1 MPHVADGSKAP
12 LGMKFARRRE
22 RKLCKAR
29 DTLLGVAQSGTNQQ
43 LAQHESSAGPVVL
56 QVRGALIASSLQTLR
71 ELSLFERYLQGLP
84 SDQRDP
90 ILFALASSWLP
101 VELALAHYG
110 ACEAMELPEPDLI
123 KIGEHVAGRIMGT
136 FLGTLLRSSRQMGA
150 SASPLIP
157 LRQYHRLWDRLLVGG
172 ACTVRTSGLKDVT
185 IESRGVPMF
194 RYRYFRVA
202 YTGLIK
208 GAGLLFARN
217 VFTRVR
223 HASDTGLTIDAS
235 WV

>member
-1 MPHVADGSKAP
+1 MTQ
-12 LGMKFARRRE
+12 RE
-22 RKLCKAR
+22 
-29 DTLLGVAQSGTNQQ
+29 TGQGIVE
-43 LAQHESSAGPVVL
+43 HESAAGPLVVE
-56 QVRGALIASSLQTLR
+56 VRGSLIASSLHTLR
-71 ELSLFERYLQGLP
+71 ELNLFERYLKGLP
-84 SDQRDP
+84 NAQRDP

-110 ACEAMELPEPDLI
+110 ACEAMQLPEPELM
-123 KIGEHVAGRIMGT
+123 KIGEHVSQRIMGT
-136 FLGTLLRSSRQMGA
+136 FLGTLMRSSRHMGA
-150 SASPLIP
+150 GATPWIP
-157 LRQYHRLWDRLLVGG
+157 LRQYHRLWDRLLLGG
-172 ACTVRTSGLKDVT
+172 GCTVQSSGLKDVT

-208 GAGLLFARN
+208 GAGLLFAKS

-223 HASDTGLTIDAS
+223 SASDSALTIEAS